1 MMRCALVGAA
11 FDVVRS
17 ERLFSALCEGH
28 RGTEVVGPNP
38 PFVLFPANGCFSP
51 DADRS
56 RAPRPAGGV
65 ELKVDYSLVRL
76 MEPQPRD
83 FLCPNPLQP

>member
-1 MMRCALVGAA
+1 MTDKTPEKRKVVLTAPCVRWARLVAL
-11 FDVVRS
+11 
-17 ERLFSALCEGH
+17 
-28 RGTEVVGPNP
+28 GPKRT
-38 PFVLFPANGCFSP
+38 FVLFPANGCFSP